1 MEKEKRSV
9 SYRIVKTYFRFII
22 NGLYY
27 RRFYRIGVENIP
39 AEGTPLLLVSNH
51 QFCLNDALGVLLAV
65 NDRKTH
71 FIARANAFDIH
82 PLFAKFM
89 LWAGILPAY
98 RMMHEG
104 EESLGNNQSTFQLT
118 EQNLLEGRSILI
130 YPEAGH
136 QTRHWLGTFASGY
149 TRIAFQAAENSHFE
163 KEIFILPSCNHYSN
177 YLGMR
182 NDMLVRFGT
191 PISIK
196 PYYDLYREHPR
207 TAQRE
212 VNQLVREQI
221 SAMMLDI
228 RDLDHYEDID
238 FLRQSQFGKDFARS
252 LGKNPDVLP
261 EKLEADKELV
271 ARLAE
276 KKVAFDD
283 VRELREAMAAH
294 GLTDREFRH
303 RPWPVGKFLLLFLL
317 LPLALVGV
325 WPGIPTWL
333 ITEHFSNRMEDRMF
347 QGSFL
352 LALFCLVILPLSI
365 VITLAVEW
373 PFIGAWSLIHALALP
388 FLCVFE
394 WNWFQLLQKAVA
406 EARYR
411 RHGAAIRPLRDRV
424 FNRIKSILQ
433 YERV

>member
-1 MEKEKRSV
+1 MEKEKRPL
-9 SYRIVKTYFRFII
+9 SYRIVKGYFRFII

-27 RRFYRIGVENIP
+27 RRFYCIDVQNVP
-39 AEGTPLLLVSNH
+39 PEGTPTLMVSDH
-51 QFCLNDALGVLLAV
+51 QFCLNDALGVLLSV
-65 NDRKTH
+65 NDRKMH

-82 PLFAKFM
+82 PLFKKFM
-89 LWAGILPAY
+89 LWAGVLPAY

-104 EESLGNNQSTFQLT
+104 EEALGNNQSTFQLT
-118 EQNLLEGRSILI
+118 EENLLAGRSILL

-136 QTRHWLGTFASGY
+136 QTRHWLGTFAYGY
-149 TRIAFQAAENSHFE
+149 TRIAFQAAEKSNFE
-163 KEIFILPSCNHYSN
+163 QEIFILPSCNHYSN

-182 NDMLVRFGT
+182 NDMLIRFGT

-196 PYYDLYREHPR
+196 PFYELYKERPR

-212 VNQLVREQI
+212 VNRLVREQI

-228 RDLDHYEDID
+228 RDLDHYDDID

-271 ARLAE
+271 ARLA
-276 KKVAFDD
+276 KKEVTFDD
-283 VRELREAMAAH
+283 VRELREAMTAH

-303 RPWPVGKFLLLFLL
+303 RPWPIGKFLLLALL
-317 LPLALVGV
+317 LPLAIVGV
-325 WPGIPTWL
+325 WPAIPTWL

-352 LALFCLVILPLSI
+352 LAIFCLLILPLSTL
-365 VITLAVEW
+365 ITLGAEW
-373 PFIGAWSLIHALALP
+373 PFIGAWSLIHAFALP

-394 WNWFQLLQKAVA
+394 WNRFQLLQKAVR
-406 EARYR
+406 EVRFR
-411 RHGAAIRPLRDRV
+411 KHGAAIRPLRDQV
-424 FNRIKSILQ
+424 FKRIKNLL
-433 YERV
+433 

>member
-1 MEKEKRSV
+1 MNKEKRTL
-9 SYRIVKTYFRFII
+9 SYRIVKGYFRYII

-27 RRFYRIGVENIP
+27 RKFYSIDVQNVP
-39 AEGTPLLLVSNH
+39 PEGTPVLVVSNH

-65 NDRKTH
+65 NDRKMH

-89 LWAGILPAY
+89 LWAGVLPAY

-118 EQNLLEGRSILI
+118 EQNLLDGRTILL

-136 QTRHWLGTFASGY
+136 QTRRWLGTFAYGY
-149 TRIAFQAAENSHFE
+149 TRIAFEAAEKSGFE

-182 NDMLVRFGT
+182 NDLLIRFGT
-191 PISIK
+191 PISIQ
-196 PYYDLYREHPR
+196 PFYELYKTRPR

-212 VNQLVREQI
+212 VNQLIRKQI
-221 SAMMLDI
+221 SSMMLDI
-228 RDLDHYEDID
+228 RDLDHYDDID
-238 FLRQSQFGKDFARS
+238 FLRQGGFGKDFARS
-252 LGKNPDVLP
+252 LGKNPDILP

-276 KKVAFDD
+276 KKVTFDD

-303 RPWPVGKFLLLFLL
+303 RPRPFLKFLILTLL
-317 LPLALVGV
+317 LPLAVVGL
-325 WPGIPTWL
+325 WPGVPTWL
-333 ITEHFSNRMEDRMF
+333 ISEHFSNKMEDRMF

-352 LALFCLVILPLSI
+352 LAIFCLLMLPLST
-365 VITLAVEW
+365 VITLVAEW
-373 PFIGAWSLIHALALP
+373 PLIGAWSLLHAAALP
-388 FLCVFE
+388 ILCVFE

-406 EARYR
+406 EVRCLKYGAPIREMR
-411 RHGAAIRPLRDRV
+411 RKV
-424 FNRIKSILQ
+424 FQRIKEII
-433 YERV
+433 